1 MIASESIWVG
11 MRLRPLV
18 ERERGQRHCL
28 RIEDKQVYV
37 STEALDAKQQ
47 LDVQK
52 KAFAFDVAMDSTDP
66 NSPEYVSQERCYELM
81 GERMVQ
87 HMLQGFNT
95 CLFCYGQTGT
105 GKTTTIMGN
114 DKPRSER
121 GLLMRLVDD
130 VFAEAEKR
138 REEGCQVHVVLQM
151 LEVYNEKLNDLLVE
165 PDSGPTN
172 ASPGMV
178 KNKIKIHVHPE
189 LGVYLTNAT
198 EAQVSTAE
206 ECIKTIG
213 FGNTMK
219 VVHATAMNAQSS
231 RGHTICKLKMFT
243 QGGKDNQ
250 ISNAEVYFADLAG
263 RENEKD
269 TQVTGERFVELGFI
283 NKSLHH
289 LANCIRDL
297 GQAPKRRRSLTEP
310 SSTKK
315 APPVQP
321 NDMSKF
327 RNSKLTLL
335 LSNALSGNSR
345 TSMIGTL
352 SPAPSNFEESHNTLK
367 FASTVKTIKVQAK
380 ATKAVDK
387 DALVKELKS
396 EIQELR
402 KQLEQAKEKHDD
414 EAAQQIQENLEA
426 SKAIFAVETRDWVHF
441 QEATEQRRKRSK
453 RSSFLLSSHDMNEM
467 PLPFLANYSE
477 DPHLAFK
484 LVMHVPNDGVERSL
498 GTDSDCAFRLPPGLG
513 VSATT
518 GYIRHDEGRVLLR
531 PAPPPNGHGRAGAIE
546 VNGSKLINEQE
557 LKHLDCILFGRST
570 VTTFY
575 LFLQRASP
583 EELQEKLR
591 TSRAEMEDGRITQ
604 QLVDSILG
612 EARSKDPVE
621 AKLAGDYCNQLQSQ
635 NRDREGELM
644 LKAFMIGARRAQA
657 KVDEANE
664 LTRLVRP
671 ASGLQFE
678 LAAQAPVLSYGFNDC
693 ANLPQLCVRLV
704 KRTSPL
710 ERFRAAAR
718 KVMALYGKNRIQ
730 AAVLSVLPGAN
741 NRGSGHSGESRLLCT
756 WTLPKFMARLE
767 MMYEVRSDPK
777 LQVDRWKDPWTEYGL
792 TEVDELREE
801 HQRHIEDL
809 RARMRDREQEMQA
822 TQQQLSLLQEELRA
836 AKAELAR
843 RNDKPREVEE
853 SMGRNCQGELPVDR
867 GLPERLLELGKA
879 NKALLESLC
888 LEQRESLEL

>member
-1 MIASESIWVG
+1 
-11 MRLRPLV
+11 
-18 ERERGQRHCL
+18 
-28 RIEDKQVYV
+28 
-37 STEALDAKQQ
+37 
-47 LDVQK
+47 
-52 KAFAFDVAMDSTDP
+52 
-66 NSPEYVSQERCYELM
+66 
-81 GERMVQ
+81 
-87 HMLQGFNT
+87 
-95 CLFCYGQTGT
+95 
-105 GKTTTIMGN
+105 
-114 DKPRSER
+114 
-121 GLLMRLVDD
+121 MRLVDD

-151 LEVYNEKLNDLLVE
+151 LEVYNEKLNDLL
-165 PDSGPTN
+165 
-172 ASPGMV
+172 
-178 KNKIKIHVHPE
+178 E

-327 RNSKLTLL
+327 RNSKLTSL

-387 DALVKELKS
+387 ERSVSMPFRDRHHPFRVHRQDALVKELKS

-441 QEATEQRRKRSK
+441 QEVRPRKETEQRRKRSK

-583 EELQEKLR
+583 EEQGWDSLP
-591 TSRAEMEDGRITQ
+591 RARYFKKSLFASTQRLFGRHH
-604 QLVDSILG
+604 
-612 EARSKDPVE
+612 
-621 AKLAGDYCNQLQSQ
+621 Y
-635 NRDREGELM
+635 
-644 LKAFMIGARRAQA
+644 
-657 KVDEANE
+657 
-664 LTRLVRP
+664 
-671 ASGLQFE
+671 
-678 LAAQAPVLSYGFNDC
+678 
-693 ANLPQLCVRLV
+693 
-704 KRTSPL
+704 
-710 ERFRAAAR
+710 R
-718 KVMALYGKNRIQ
+718 KIQ
-730 AAVLSVLPGAN
+730 
-741 NRGSGHSGESRLLCT
+741 RLL
-756 WTLPKFMARLE
+756 LPPLA
-767 MMYEVRSDPK
+767 
-777 LQVDRWKDPWTEYGL
+777 QVWP
-792 TEVDELREE
+792 
-801 HQRHIEDL
+801 
-809 RARMRDREQEMQA
+809 A
-822 TQQQLSLLQEELRA
+822 
-836 AKAELAR
+836 
-843 RNDKPREVEE
+843 
-853 SMGRNCQGELPVDR
+853 C
-867 GLPERLLELGKA
+867 
-879 NKALLESLC
+879 
-888 LEQRESLEL
+888 

>member
-1 MIASESIWVG
+1 
-11 MRLRPLV
+11 
-18 ERERGQRHCL
+18 
-28 RIEDKQVYV
+28 
-37 STEALDAKQQ
+37 
-47 LDVQK
+47 
-52 KAFAFDVAMDSTDP
+52 MDSTDP

-441 QEATEQRRKRSK
+441 QEETEQRRKRSK

-741 NRGSGHSGESRLLCT
+741 NRGSGHSGEGLAQLGQGLRMLLM
-756 WTLPKFMARLE
+756 W
-767 MMYEVRSDPK
+767 
-777 LQVDRWKDPWTEYGL
+777 
-792 TEVDELREE
+792 
-801 HQRHIEDL
+801 
-809 RARMRDREQEMQA
+809 
-822 TQQQLSLLQEELRA
+822 SL
-836 AKAELAR
+836 
-843 RNDKPREVEE
+843 D
-853 SMGRNCQGELPVDR
+853 
-867 GLPERLLELGKA
+867 
-879 NKALLESLC
+879 
-888 LEQRESLEL
+888 